1 MSMARLVGKVACVTA
16 STDGIGFAIARR
28 LAREGARVIISS
40 RKQDN
45 VQKAIDLLKKENLDV
60 HGIVCHVSKSDDRKR
75 LFTETVEKY
84 GKLDILV
91 SNAAISPSFGN
102 ILETTESA
110 WDKIFD
116 VNVKATF
123 FLIKEAIPYLEQQK
137 NSSIVVVSSIAG
149 YSPMDLIG
157 AYSISKTTL
166 LGLTKALVNPCTEK
180 GIRIN
185 GIAPGIIKTKFSE
198 ILWKNEEDKN
208 SNIIP
213 FHGCAMGRVGTT
225 DECASTVAFLVS
237 DDASY
242 ITGETIVVAGGMTSH
257 L

>member
-1 MSMARLVGKVACVTA
+1 MARLAGKVACVTG

-28 LAREGARVIISS
+28 LAREGARVVISS
-40 RKQDN
+40 RKQEN
-45 VQKAIDLLKKENLDV
+45 VEKAVDELKKEKFDIY
-60 HGIVCHVSKSDDRKR
+60 GTVCHVSKSDDRKR
-75 LFTETVEKY
+75 LLDETIKKY

-91 SNAAISPSFGN
+91 SNAGISPTVGS

-116 VNVKATF
+116 INVKSAF
-123 FLIKEAIPYLEQQK
+123 FLIQEAIPYLEAQK
-137 NSSIVVVSSIAG
+137 NSSIIIISSITG
-149 YSPMDLIG
+149 YTPFDPIG
-157 AYSISKTTL
+157 AYSVSKTAL
-166 LGLTKALVNPCTEK
+166 LGLTKALVNPCIER

-185 GIAPGIIKTKFSE
+185 AIAPGIIKTKFSRL
-198 ILWKNEEDKN
+198 LWNNDNSVKESEDV
-208 SNIIP
+208 S
-213 FHGCAMGRVGTT
+213 FSGCPIGRVGTP
-225 DECASTVAFLVS
+225 DECANVVAFLAS

>member
-1 MSMARLVGKVACVTA
+1 MARLAGKVACITA

-28 LAREGARVIISS
+28 LAREGARVVISS

-45 VQKAIDLLKKENLDV
+45 VDKAVAALKKENLDIY
-60 HGIVCHVSKSDDRKR
+60 GTVCHVSKSDDRTR
-75 LFTETVEKY
+75 LLKETIEKY
-84 GKLDILV
+84 GKLDILI

-116 VNVKATF
+116 VNVKAAF
-123 FLIKEAIPYLEQQK
+123 FLIKEAIPYLEKQK
-137 NSSIVVVSSIAG
+137 NSSIVVVSSIAA
-149 YSPMDLIG
+149 YSPLDLIG

-166 LGLTKALVNPCTEK
+166 LGLTKALVNPCSQK

-185 GIAPGIIKTKFSE
+185 GIAPGIIKTKFSQV
-198 ILWKNEEDKN
+198 LWENDEVKDSEA
-208 SNIIP
+208 IP
-213 FHGCAMGRVGTT
+213 PFNGCAMGRVGTP
-225 DECASTVAFLVS
+225 DECASTVAFLSS
-237 DDASY
+237 DDATY
-242 ITGETIVVAGGMTSH
+242 ITGETIVVAGGMPSH